1 MVQFLYVAMDG
12 TENSKRAG
20 KFTVPPGKNID
31 GELTLSGANTSLY
44 LHDKDEFSTLA
55 IQDQYIKGVLNDLTK
70 VSLIRCIT
78 TSGPGSGGR
87 EGESYHF
94 ATVFPHFVV
103 LGNSYLAPND
113 ETITEAQ
120 FVIDDASTLFYD
132 FDAFGA
138 VIDARP
144 FIDQI
149 TNANESIVHR
159 KVETGPDPQILYF
172 TGKREIFSVDTVLG
186 GISAS
191 HSPSRNLG
199 GPEGIW
205 LKNTIAVS
213 ITFRDPVTFD
223 HCTEHISTLLPYL
236 GLLVGRPQNLLR
248 LTLRTQGIQETP
260 TFLEV
265 YWCMRPKRDPE
276 HEGQKPHPAEV
287 LLDAVRKPQ
296 EFSRVLAHWLSR
308 HDAWRDAR
316 SRFFNSFARQIHY
329 DIDRLVGSAN
339 MFDILPD
346 TAVPPVVEV
355 SDELK
360 AAKESSQKM
369 FRALPRTPE
378 RDSVLNALG
387 RIGKSVLKQKI
398 RHRALLLVNATGGR
412 FNEITTVT
420 DEGVNCRN
428 HYVHGSDPSF
438 DYNTHFDMVEFFTD
452 ALEFVF
458 AASDLIEGG
467 WDLKAWS
474 DKGSSMSHPFGRF
487 LVGYGARLQELK
499 ALLTRAGP

>member
-1 MVQFLYVAMDG
+1 LLCRDG
-12 TENSKRAG
+12 RTENSKEAG
-20 KFTVPPGKNID
+20 KFAVPPGRDIF

-44 LHDKDEFSTLA
+44 LYDKDEFNTLA
-55 IQDQYIKGVLNDLTK
+55 IPDQYIKGVLNDLTK
-70 VSLIRCIT
+70 VSLIHCIT
-78 TSGPGSGGR
+78 MSGPGSGGR

-103 LGNSYLAPND
+103 LGSSYLAPGD
-113 ETITEAQ
+113 KTIAEAR

-138 VIDARP
+138 VIDTRP

-149 TNANESIVHR
+149 ANANETILHR
-159 KVETGPDPQILYF
+159 KVETGPDSQILYF

-186 GISAS
+186 RISAS
-191 HSPSRNLG
+191 HSPRRNLG

-213 ITFRDPVTFD
+213 IAFRDPVTFED
-223 HCTEHISTLLPYL
+223 CIERTSTLLPFL

-248 LTLRTQGIQETP
+248 LTLRTQAVQETADI
-260 TFLEV
+260 LEV

-287 LLDAVRKPQ
+287 LLDTVRRSD

-308 HDAWRDAR
+308 NDAWRDAR
-316 SRFFNSFARQIHY
+316 FRFFNSFAKQSYY
-329 DIDRLVGSAN
+329 DVDRLVGSAN

-346 TAVPPVVEV
+346 SAVPSVVEI
-355 SDELK
+355 SDDLK
-360 AAKESSQKM
+360 AAKEGSEKM

-378 RDSVLNALG
+378 RDSVLNVLG
-387 RIGKSVLKQKI
+387 RIGKSALKQKI
-398 RHRALLLVNATGGR
+398 RHRARLLVNATGGR

-420 DEGVNCRN
+420 DEAVNCRN

-438 DYNTHFDMVEFFTD
+438 DYNAHFGMVEFFTD

-458 AASDLIEGG
+458 AASELIEGG

-487 LVGYGARLQELK
+487 LVGYGTYLK
-499 ALLTRAGP
+499 QLKTLLSSSRP